1 MTHSRYGI
9 GVRLAFCIV
18 VVALCGVPCLWSA
31 WAGKQTG
38 GPLDGAGNPYVFA
51 LTRAYGS
58 LVELVESRQEDL
70 VFRVRGKEIF
80 FQDGKMLSEA
90 NIPRAPEFI
99 PIFYDYKKGR
109 QESLPLYTA
118 RAEWSHDFLD
128 ALAGSSEVQVRSRSC
143 RGIFLNRPVTVHE
156 LCFDALKRVDEEIW
170 YQAHHSD
177 EVRRFI
183 LGLKAVYSTQWRM
196 MRGINNRSYHSYGLA
211 LDLIPRNNGGKHVFW
226 LWSAARMWNWEKIPI
241 GFRWS
246 PPEEVVRAFEDNGF
260 IWGGK
265 WYHFDGMHFEY
276 RPEILLLSQALAR

>member
-1 MTHSRYGI
+1 MRNRYGI
-9 GVRLAFCIV
+9 CVHLVSCVFLATLIGF
-18 VVALCGVPCLWSA
+18 PDLWSA
-31 WAGKQTG
+31 WAGKQTSR
-38 GPLDGAGNPYVFA
+38 PPDEAGNPCVFA
-51 LTRAYGS
+51 LTRAYGP
-58 LVELVESRQEDL
+58 LVEFVESRQDDL

-80 FQDGKMLSEA
+80 FQEGKMLSEA
-90 NIPRAPEFI
+90 NIPRASEFI
-99 PIFYDYKKGR
+99 PIFYAYKKGP

-128 ALAGSSEVQVRSRSC
+128 ALAGNSAMQVQSRSR
-143 RGIFLNRPVTVHE
+143 RVIFLNRPVTVHE
-156 LCFDALKRVDEEIW
+156 ICVDALRRVDEEIW

-177 EVRRFI
+177 EVRNFI

-211 LDLIPRNNGGKHVFW
+211 LDLIPRNHGGKHIFW
-226 LWSAARMWNWEKIPI
+226 LWSAARMWNWEKIPL

-246 PPEEVVRAFEDNGF
+246 PPEEVIRAFEDNGF

-276 RPEILLLSQALAR
+276 RPEILLLNGALAR